1 MKKLFV
7 FAACTLFLTSCDF
20 MLKKRDDDTG
30 KEVKAEQKVVLGN
43 DKDDNGCV
51 TSAGYRW
58 SLLKKECTRVLEEGY
73 RLNSINELKE
83 ENSLQSAFV
92 IFEKDGD
99 RAELFLPE
107 EKSPSI
113 MLEREKDGKPYTG
126 KGWTLQ
132 QTKGYTL
139 SKNGQI
145 YYAAA
150 AIEENR
156 VIGSDQPE
164 EQ

>member
-20 MLKKRDDDTG
+20 MLKKRDDDNT
-30 KEVKAEQKVVLGN
+30 EVKTEHKVVLGN

-51 TSAGYRW
+51 ISAGYRW
-58 SLLKKECTRVLEEGY
+58 SLLHKDCIRVSEEGY
-73 RLNSINELKE
+73 RLNSIAELKE
-83 ENSLQSAFV
+83 ENGLQSAFV
-92 IFEKDGD
+92 IFEKDGN

-113 MLEREKDGKPYTG
+113 MLERETEAKPY
-126 KGWTLQ
+126 KGGGWVLQ

-139 SKNGQI
+139 SKNGNI

-156 VIGSDQPE
+156 IIGSDQPE

>member
-1 MKKLFV
+1 MKKLLV
-7 FAACTLFLTSCDF
+7 LAACTLFLTSCDF
-20 MLKKRDDDTG
+20 MLKKRDDDNR
-30 KEVKAEQKVVLGN
+30 EVKAEQKVVLGN

-58 SLLKKECTRVLEEGY
+58 SLLKKECTRVSEEGY

-113 MLEREKDGKPYTG
+113 MLEREKEGKPYTG

-132 QTKGYTL
+132 QSKGYTL

>member
-1 MKKLFV
+1 MKKLFLL
-7 FAACTLFLTSCDF
+7 AACLLVVSSCDF
-20 MLKKRDDDTG
+20 MLKKRDEST
-30 KEVKAEQKVVLGN
+30 EVKTEQKVVLGN

-58 SLLKKECTRVLEEGY
+58 SLLNKECTRVSEEGY

-92 IFEKDGD
+92 IFENDGD

-113 MLEREKDGKPYTG
+113 MLEREKEGTPYTG
-126 KGWTLQ
+126 NGWILQ
-132 QTKGYTL
+132 KAKGYTL
-139 SKNGQI
+139 SKDGQI